1 MHVWS
6 NYNIN
11 LKSSHPIRS
20 KIARFPKRVVNLS
33 SVSMT
38 IEMKPMKR
46 FDLTV
51 FFALLMVVLSG
62 ISFSAFAQENSD
74 RPPTLQELKASRS
87 STDTKLFKDD
97 LPLDIRRD
105 ALKEAALSYGA
116 RGGLAFRT
124 FEIRQDLNK
133 HAGQLDK
140 IYDFRQ
146 LLIEAPS
153 GLLIEPPVVSE
164 GLDAL
169 VIEGDGQSAAVSD
182 AIYNIN
188 RNARFTST
196 ARSWRQYLER
206 DWGEVLDAPAIL
218 LPVDRDEV
226 VLWEELLE
234 EGWKEGMEQADEIFQ
249 EDLNRLSADFEGMV
263 RYRKLLAY
271 NMITPPFANLTDR
284 GITGGGDEMR
294 VGDRAVEITGKP
306 ALIPG
311 GTEWQPVSR

>member
-1 MHVWS
+1 M
-6 NYNIN
+6 I
-11 LKSSHPIRS
+11 K
-20 KIARFPKRVVNLS
+20 
-33 SVSMT
+33 
-38 IEMKPMKR
+38 EMKLMKR
-46 FDLTV
+46 FDLIA
-51 FFALLMVVLSG
+51 FLLVAIAG
-62 ISFSAFAQENSD
+62 IFLVNSAVRAQENGD
-74 RPPTLQELKASRS
+74 RPPTLEELKQSRS
-87 STDTKLFKDD
+87 SADSKLFKDD

-124 FEIRQDLNK
+124 YQIRQDLSMR
-133 HAGQLDK
+133 AAQLDK

-169 VIEGDGQSAAVSD
+169 VIESDGQSAAVSD
-182 AIYNIN
+182 AIFNIN

-226 VLWEELLE
+226 ALWDELLE
-234 EGWKEGMEQADEIFQ
+234 EGWKEGFEQADAIFQ

-271 NMITPPFANLTDR
+271 NMITPPYANLTDR

-311 GTEWQPVSR
+311 GDEWQPASR